1 MGNMDEDNGF
11 YNIMI
16 YISPPFGNYFTYK
29 NAMPIRGTFTYHRRK
44 GLIWHTARSLRPV
57 KGGWR
62 NQIGFR
68 NAGIRSVNF
77 DSRAVYSISAM
88 ESAEWNSLLE
98 CIPAHV
104 SLEINLSCPN
114 VSSPLIPPD
123 ILAQFVSKYPS
134 LQVKVKPLYNE
145 YLLDR
150 LIGEGVECI
159 HMSNT
164 IPTPKGGISGR
175 QLKDI
180 NLYNIE
186 KFAKRF
192 AKAFTGRILAGGG
205 IYDAQDVIDYRNAGA
220 SDFSIST
227 VYITKPWHIKEIYEQ
242 DIKGR

>member
-1 MGNMDEDNGF
+1 ML
-11 YNIMI
+11 

-77 DSRAVYSISAM
+77 DSRALPRQHYYTSAIYSISAM
-88 ESAEWNSLLE
+88 ESAEWDSLLE
-98 CIPAHV
+98 CIPAYV
-104 SLEINLSCPN
+104 SLELNLSCPN
-114 VSSPLIPPD
+114 VSSSPIPPD
-123 ILAQFVSKYPS
+123 ILSQFVSKYPS
-134 LQVKVKPLYNE
+134 LQVKMKPSYNE

-164 IPTPKGGISGR
+164 ISTPKGGISGR
-175 QLKDI
+175 QLKEI
-180 NLYNIE
+180 NLHNIE
-186 KFAKRF
+186 RF
-192 AKAFTGRILAGGG
+192 AKVFTGRLIAGGG

-227 VYITKPWHIKEIYEQ
+227 VYITKPWHIKEIYDEISQ
-242 DIKGR
+242 GK